1 MRVGD
6 DALLGSPEQG
16 SEILAFTLNRTT
28 VATCALVSGV
38 ADKALRLTAQYTTE
52 RKQFDRAIG
61 TFQAVGQRMADCY
74 IDNQAI
80 ELTMLQAATHLD
92 EGRDDPLEVA
102 TAKFW
107 AADGGNRIAHA
118 ALHIHGGVSI
128 DVDFPIHR
136 YFLWLKRYEFTLGS
150 ATPELLRIG
159 EVLADTP
166 VAADCSRALRPPAC
180 PRSSTAASRIRSRF
194 RAPGRYSRESGAG
207 SFRAGVGALRC
218 RGGFQPA
225 PPAIGSFIAG
235 RGARVVVALALH
247 GGRRRRRR
255 AAIAVRP
262 ASARGARA
270 SVTARVPSDASRR
283 SAGRAPRP
291 ADSRPAPRRRRR
303 VRRRRAAGADAANGA
318 ASPVARRRPVAI
330 PRPCTSS
337 AADDTAEHD
346 ADDVTAPTPP
356 RRPLTAADRRRPR
369 RPRVPDDDRRHDA
382 RSGRSHGRASTTG
395 RTTSTAH
402 EARPEATAT
411 RAVRQSRAA
420 AQESLRPVRGR
431 TAGRPSR

>member
-1 MRVGD
+1 MDFALSEEQQELAGLAARILEDRMDLQHLKERDRSDDWYDLDTWREFAKANLLGIALPESAGGLGLGFVDLCMVLREVGRNVAPLPMISTLVSAALPIARYGTDAQQAILAKVAAGEILLTAALVEYGSEPEVPATTATRDGDGWRLDGFKGSVPGASAAELIVVPATVDGGVGLFLVPASATGLTLERQQTMNHEPMFEVRLDGVRVGD
-6 DALLGSPEQG
+6 DARLGTPDQG
-16 SEILAFTLNRTT
+16 AEILAFTLNRST

-159 EVLADTP
+159 AVLADTP
-166 VAADCSRALRPPAC
+166 V
-180 PRSSTAASRIRSRF
+180 T
-194 RAPGRYSRESGAG
+194 
-207 SFRAGVGALRC
+207 
-218 RGGFQPA
+218 Q
-225 PPAIGSFIAG
+225 
-235 RGARVVVALALH
+235 
-247 GGRRRRRR
+247 
-255 AAIAVRP
+255 
-262 ASARGARA
+262 
-270 SVTARVPSDASRR
+270 
-283 SAGRAPRP
+283 
-291 ADSRPAPRRRRR
+291 
-303 VRRRRAAGADAANGA
+303 
-318 ASPVARRRPVAI
+318 
-330 PRPCTSS
+330 
-337 AADDTAEHD
+337 
-346 ADDVTAPTPP
+346 
-356 RRPLTAADRRRPR
+356 
-369 RPRVPDDDRRHDA
+369 
-382 RSGRSHGRASTTG
+382 
-395 RTTSTAH
+395 
-402 EARPEATAT
+402 
-411 RAVRQSRAA
+411 
-420 AQESLRPVRGR
+420 
-431 TAGRPSR
+431 